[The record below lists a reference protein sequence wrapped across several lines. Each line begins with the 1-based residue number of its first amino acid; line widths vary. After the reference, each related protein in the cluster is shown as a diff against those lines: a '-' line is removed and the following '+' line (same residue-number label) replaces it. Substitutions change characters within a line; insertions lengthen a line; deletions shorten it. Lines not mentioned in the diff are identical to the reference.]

1 MTPNQIK
8 TTLALVLQDSNPTLH
23 SRLTAQNRLDEYLQP
38 ITGRA
43 LESIEE
49 ARNLAIEASVTMGN
63 PGFVADPME
72 RVKALNSQFKA
83 AEEVALQQA
92 IEEVQALEAA

>member
-8 TTLALVLQDSNPTLH
+8 TTLALVLQNSNPSLH

-38 ITGRA
+38 IIGRA
-43 LESIEE
+43 MESVEE
-49 ARNLAIEASVTMGN
+49 ASNLAIEASVVMGK
-63 PGFVADPME
+63 PGFVADPMA
-72 RVKALNSQFKA
+72 RVQTLNSQFKA

>member
-1 MTPNQIK
+1 MTPSQLK
-8 TTLALVLQDSNPTLH
+8 TTLALALQNSNPSLH

-49 ARNLAIEASVTMGN
+49 ARNLAIESSVTAGK

-72 RVKALNSQFKA
+72 RQQTLNSQFKA

>member
-8 TTLALVLQDSNPTLH
+8 TTLALALQNSNPSLH

-38 ITGRA
+38 IIGRLMET
-43 LESIEE
+43 LED
-49 ARNLAIEASVTMGN
+49 ARSLAIEAATTQGK
-63 PGFVADPME
+63 PGFVADPTL
-72 RVKALNSQFKA
+72 RTQTLNSQFKA

-92 IEEVQALEAA
+92 LEELDALETA